1 MAMSMKNMTLTVGE
15 KQDAMGSTQRSI
27 GNPLVVH
34 LDAATIKHVL
44 NVPRL
49 LIRISKMDDSSMPAL
64 SFISPVIKYRTAS
77 NMTA

>member
-34 LDAATIKHVL
+34 PDDATIKHVL
-44 NVPRL
+44 NVPPL
-49 LIRISKMDDSSMPAL
+49 LIRISKMDDSSMPA
-64 SFISPVIKYRTAS
+64 FRR
-77 NMTA
+77 